1 MLGYINSR
9 PVVGGLV
16 VGLSISFPHLL
27 MPFDVSVAVASLTLV
42 FIAGIYVGFA
52 IANGREHAFMT
63 EASVAISFSVLA
75 LAGIAFSAWIIPI
88 GLIAHAVWDFL
99 HHRKSHML
107 ADIPEWYIPFCIVV
121 DLVLA
126 IVLLASWS
134 GGS

>member
-1 MLGYINSR
+1 
-9 PVVGGLV
+9 
-16 VGLSISFPHLL
+16 
-27 MPFDVSVAVASLTLV
+27 
-42 FIAGIYVGFA
+42 
-52 IANGREHAFMT
+52 MT

-75 LAGIAFSAWIIPI
+75 LGGIAFSAWIIPI

-99 HHRKSHML
+99 HHRKPHML